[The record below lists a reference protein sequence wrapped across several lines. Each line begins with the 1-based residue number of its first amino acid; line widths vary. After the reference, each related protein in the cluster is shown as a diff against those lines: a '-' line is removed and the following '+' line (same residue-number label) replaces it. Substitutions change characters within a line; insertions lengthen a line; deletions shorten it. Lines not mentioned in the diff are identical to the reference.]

1 MTDTATPTPR
11 ATTAQQP
18 LLAIDNLNVSF
29 STPRGTVDVVRDVS
43 LALAPGKA
51 LALVGESGSGKTV
64 TARTLVGLNAAN
76 ARVSADRLEVLGR
89 DATRLSERQWR
100 GLRGKDIGYVLQDAL
115 VSLDPLRTVGQEID
129 EALRAHGVR
138 GRNERQDRVH
148 AALRD
153 AGIPDPEVRA
163 RQRSGELSGGL
174 RQRALI
180 AQATV
185 LDPRLVIADEPTT
198 ALDATVQAQILDLLT
213 GLKEQG
219 RGLIFIS
226 HDLAVVSHLADEIAV
241 MQHGRIVESGRA
253 SEVLGNP
260 RHEYTRQLIDAVPSV
275 AGKGTRLSTIPR
287 VSVESRPSRPSAVSP
302 DGPALEARHL
312 LKTYAAPGGGRRTVL
327 DDVSFTLA
335 AGKTLGIV
343 GESGSGKSTTARI
356 ALGLTEPDAGTVT
369 LGGLPWVGDT
379 NEEAHR
385 RPHRPDIQLVNQDP
399 LSSFDPRFSVG
410 RVITDALDA
419 GSIGVPGE
427 RRERAAELLGQVGLS
442 LDLVDR
448 RPLTLSGGQRQRVA
462 IARALALQPRVL
474 LLDEPVSA
482 LDVSIQA
489 QVLDLLADLQEQL
502 ALSYLFISHDL
513 GVIHHVSDD
522 VLVLKDGRVVESGT
536 ASSIFTAPA
545 TDYTRALLDAV
556 PDMPARELTGAVPG
570 AGPAARRGE
579 APRPVA
585 ADPVATGITD
595 PGAPATAPTHDPAG
609 ADR

>member
-1 MTDTATPTPR
+1 MSEKLTRR
-11 ATTAQQP
+11 AGITEQQP
-18 LLAIDNLNVSF
+18 LLSIDKLNVSF
-29 STPRGTVDVVRDVS
+29 TTPRGTVDVVKDVS
-43 LALAPGKA
+43 LALVPGRA

-64 TARTLVGLNAAN
+64 TARTLVGLSASNAH
-76 ARVSADRLEVLGR
+76 VTADQLDVLGH

-138 GRNERQDRVH
+138 GKAERTERVH

-185 LDPRLVIADEPTT
+185 LNPRLVIADEPTT
-198 ALDATVQAQILDLLT
+198 ALDATVQAQILELL
-213 GLKEQG
+213 GSLKEQG

-241 MQHGRIVESGRA
+241 MQHGRIVETGRA
-253 SEVLGNP
+253 SEVLSNP
-260 RHEYTRQLIDAVPSV
+260 RHDYTRQLIDAVPSA
-275 AGKGTRLSTIPR
+275 AGKGTRLSAGRR
-287 VSVESRPSRPSAVSP
+287 VIVPTRPLRISAVSTEA
-302 DGPALEARHL
+302 PALDARNL
-312 LKTYAAPGGGRRTVL
+312 VKTYPSAGGTLRTVV
-327 DDVSFTLA
+327 DNVSFTLP

-356 ALGLTEPDAGTVT
+356 ALGLTEPDSGTVT
-369 LGGLPWVGDT
+369 LGGLPWVGQPDGT
-379 NEEAHR
+379 GTVSEQIR

-419 GSIGVPGE
+419 GSVGTPDD
-427 RRERAAELLGQVGLS
+427 RKERAAELLGQVGLP
-442 LDLVDR
+442 LDLIER
-448 RPLTLSGGQRQRVA
+448 RPRTLSGGQRQRLA
-462 IARALALQPRVL
+462 IARALALHPKVL

-502 ALSYLFISHDL
+502 GLSYLFISHDL

-536 ASSIFTAPA
+536 AQSLFTAPTA
-545 TDYTRALLDAV
+545 DYTRNLLAAV
-556 PDMPARELTGAVPG
+556 PSLPTRATSTALTGG
-570 AGPAARRGE
+570 
-579 APRPVA
+579 
-585 ADPVATGITD
+585 TQ
-595 PGAPATAPTHDPAG
+595 
-609 ADR
+609 